1 MHMKEEAD
9 ESLAVREFFERNDT
23 VVIEAFQRGEFDY
36 LEAAFE
42 VDETDFFRAITEK
55 KVLEKLS
62 QSYPTPRKKHDV
74 PLWVY
79 VASDIAMR
87 FHNVNQFYAFP
98 YVVRSGG
105 MLQAF
110 GPQMGHKAIHP
121 DTGDTSVRCEGFNR
135 KNSYDRQTPCDQDY
149 LRKMAR
155 GTDTQKLLCWYNRD
169 VVSVFKR
176 HHALDPEGIFIGDA
190 TYLMVPD
197 NPNYQGSSRMLFD
210 RHNHPVNPRKLTA
223 HQRESCVWRR
233 CYKMVSLIHTNRD
246 TEFFLY
252 AGVSLTAGKKNEN
265 PLLYQLV
272 EQFIAYHGKGVIKK
286 LILDRGFLDGVQIG
300 RCKIEFGID
309 MVIPVRSNMEIYK
322 DVVGLAEAG
331 YLSFAPYVPY
341 VIPLPP
347 IAIPKPEV
355 IRKREHTRQ
364 KTLALRKRKEKNP
377 DQDPSKTRVGSE
389 VALVKNVESFT
400 QCPVPLCAVVNRES
414 YADGT
419 HEYWVLLTTEAV
431 SNPLQCRHEYA
442 LRTAIE
448 ERHRQLKCFASL
460 QKFSSTC
467 FNLITNQV
475 VFILLTYSL
484 LQWYL
489 VRINR
494 KDLTRRTPP
503 RIRDILLPTLGIII
517 LYYKNC
523 AAFLHPLEHQELVLT
538 LNKDAH
544 KKILAKTRRL
554 RRELLHHLD
563 WARAP

>member
-1 MHMKEEAD
+1 MSEAPD
-9 ESLAVREFFERNDT
+9 ESLAVREFLERNDT
-23 VVIEAFQRGEFDY
+23 LVKEAFQRGEFDY

-62 QSYPTPRKKHDV
+62 KTYPTPRKKHDV

-110 GPQMGHKAIHP
+110 GSQMGHKAIHP
-121 DTGDTSVRCEGFNR
+121 DTGDTSLRCEGFNR

-155 GTDTQKLLCWYNRD
+155 GTDAQKLLTWFNRD
-169 VVSVFKR
+169 VVGIFR
-176 HHALDPEGIFIGDA
+176 QHHALDAEGIFIGDA

-197 NPNYQGSSRMLFD
+197 NPNYKGSSRMCFD
-210 RHNHPVNPRKLTA
+210 THNHPVNPGKLTA
-223 HQRESCVWRR
+223 KQRESCVWRR

-246 TEFFLY
+246 AEFFLY
-252 AGVSLTAGKKNEN
+252 AGVTLTAGKNHEN

-272 EQFIAYHGKGVIKK
+272 EQFITYHGKGIIKK
-286 LILDRGFLDGVQIG
+286 LILDRGFLDGFNIG
-300 RCKIEFGID
+300 RCKTKFGID
-309 MVIPVRSNMEIYK
+309 IVIPARENMEVYK

-331 YLSFAPYVPY
+331 YLSFTPYVPQ
-341 VIPLPP
+341 ICPLPP
-347 IAIPKPEV
+347 LAIPKPEV
-355 IRKREHTRQ
+355 IRKRERTRQ
-364 KTLALRKRKEKNP
+364 KTLAQRKRKEKTTV
-377 DQDPSKTRVGSE
+377 QDPSKTRVGSE
-389 VALVKNVESFT
+389 VALVNEVESFT
-400 QCPVPLCAVVNRES
+400 QCPVPLSAVVNRES
-414 YADGT
+414 YANGT
-419 HEYWVLLTTEAV
+419 HDYWVLLTTETV
-431 SNPLQCRHEYA
+431 SDPLPCRHEYA
-442 LRTAIE
+442 LRTVIE
-448 ERHRQLKCFASL
+448 ERHRQLKCFAFL

-475 VFILLTYSL
+475 VFILLTYSF

-538 LNKDAH
+538 LKKDAH

-554 RRELLHHLD
+554 RRELAHLLNHP
-563 WARAP
+563 RAP